1 MKKSQEKITNR
12 LSRLEGQIRGIKK
25 MVDENQDC
33 QKVVVQILAAREACS
48 KIGLEMVK
56 AKVCSG
62 KKIKKDELDSLFKL
76 IK

>member
-1 MKKSQEKITNR
+1 MKKSQEKIINR

-25 MVDENQDC
+25 MIERDQDC
-33 QKVVVQILAAREACS
+33 QKVVIQILAAREACS

-62 KKIKKDELDSLFKL
+62 KKIKKEELESLFKL